1 MLNLQ
6 DQYQNRLN
14 MYRLMMLVVG
24 FTFTAVAASAGFQP
38 YFHTVKAKSG
48 DAISTL
54 LSKYEL
60 SVHSCNTEK
69 FYELNGIKR
78 GAKLF
83 AGKEYKL
90 PIKVY
95 KYNGK
100 SIRSTLKMDDIKD
113 ALAIQEYNERI
124 HKKGL
129 RKASFQSSRLLW
141 VPYHNLGCS
150 EKMDET
156 PAKSELKKEEVVKN
170 SSIKKGTSET
180 VMVSLKEENVKSKN
194 IIKSSSKPNGMTA
207 VHDIF
212 GENYKNVNL
221 FDDQLKGQVFYI
233 SSGHGGPDPGAQCT
247 DLAHTLCEDEYAYDV
262 SLRLARDLIQHGA
275 TVHMIVQD
283 ENDGIRDDAFLDCD
297 YDETCNGKKLPL
309 RQLDRLKQRADQIN
323 RLHRKYKAQ
332 GVKKQT
338 AVMIHVDSRNKEQR
352 QDVFFYHYGTDK
364 DAKDLAYN
372 LQSTFE
378 GKYEQFQKGRGYKGY
393 VDNRG
398 LYMLRKVDPT
408 AVYIELANIRNKS
421 DHIRLMEAANRQAL
435 ANWLFE
441 GLTGIQ

>member
-1 MLNLQ
+1 MLNLHY
-6 DQYQNRLN
+6 QYQNRLI
-14 MYRLMMLVVG
+14 MQRLMLWVVL
-24 FTFTAVAASAGFQP
+24 FTTSLGLSAKTFQP
-38 YFHTVKAKSG
+38 YYHTVKVKSG

-54 LSKYEL
+54 LARYEL
-60 SVHSCNTEK
+60 SAHDCDVDK
-69 FYELNGIKR
+69 FYSLNDMKK
-78 GAKLF
+78 GAKLL
-83 AGKEYKL
+83 AHKEYKL
-90 PIKVY
+90 PIKIY
-95 KYNGK
+95 HYNGK
-100 SIRSTLKMDDIKD
+100 SIRTTLKIDDVD
-113 ALAIQEYNERI
+113 MALEIQKFNERL

-129 RKASFQSSRLLW
+129 RKASFKDNRQLW
-141 VPYHNLGCS
+141 VPYHKLGCGS
-150 EKMDET
+150 EEEDEPMAVEVKKSAKKAEKIDT
-156 PAKSELKKEEVVKN
+156 ETNKKKESTDEEAVVKVKAKSAKAP
-170 SSIKKGTSET
+170 
-180 VMVSLKEENVKSKN
+180 
-194 IIKSSSKPNGMTA
+194 SKPNGKFED
-207 VHDIF
+207 HEIF
-212 GENYKNVNL
+212 GDKYRSVNM
-221 FDDQLKGQVFYI
+221 FDDQLAGQVFYI

-297 YDETCNGKKLPL
+297 TDENCNGKDLPL
-309 RQLDRLKQRADQIN
+309 RQLDRLKQRADHIN
-323 RLHRKYKAQ
+323 RLYRKYKKQ
-332 GVKKQT
+332 GIKKQT

-372 LQSTFE
+372 LQATFE
-378 GKYEQFQKGRGYKGY
+378 DKYDLFQKGRGYKGY

-398 LYMLRKVDPT
+398 LYMLRKVDPP

-441 GLTGIQ
+441 GLTGIE

>member
-1 MLNLQ
+1 
-6 DQYQNRLN
+6 
-14 MYRLMMLVVG
+14 MYRLMMLVVC
-24 FTFTAVAASAGFQP
+24 FTFTTVAATAGFQP

-60 SVHSCNTEK
+60 TVHNCNTEK
-69 FYELNGIKR
+69 FYELNGIKK

-83 AGKEYKL
+83 AGREYKL

-95 KYNGK
+95 QYNGK
-100 SIRSTLKMDDIKD
+100 SIRTTLKMDDIND
-113 ALAIQEYNERI
+113 AIAIQSYNERL

-129 RKASFQSSRLLW
+129 RKASFKSSRLLW

-150 EKMDET
+150 EGSMVE
-156 PAKSELKKEEVVKN
+156 PAKEEIKTKEADKKTDVKKAGSEASL
-170 SSIKKGTSET
+170 
-180 VMVSLKEENVKSKN
+180 VSLKEDKTRVKNLVKAV
-194 IIKSSSKPNGMTA
+194 SKPNGMTA

-212 GENYKNVNL
+212 GEKYKTVNL

-275 TVHMIVQD
+275 TVHMIIQD

-297 YDETCNGKKLPL
+297 TDESCNGNKLPL

-323 RLHRKYKAQ
+323 RLHKKYKAQ

-338 AVMIHVDSRNKEQR
+338 AIMIHVDSRNKEQR

-364 DAKDLAYN
+364 DAKELAYD
-372 LQSTFE
+372 LQATFE

-398 LYMLRKVDPT
+398 LYMLRKVNPT
-408 AVYIELANIRNKS
+408 AVYVELANIRNKS
-421 DHIRLMEAANRQAL
+421 DHIRLMEPANRQAL

>member
-1 MLNLQ
+1 MLSLHY
-6 DQYQNRLN
+6 QYQNRLI
-14 MYRLMMLVVG
+14 MQRLMLWVLFLATSLG
-24 FTFTAVAASAGFQP
+24 LSAKSFQP
-38 YFHTVKAKSG
+38 YFHSVKIKSG

-54 LSKYEL
+54 LARYEL
-60 SVHSCNTEK
+60 SANTCNVDK
-69 FYELNGIKR
+69 FYELNDMKR
-78 GAKLF
+78 GAMLL
-83 AGKEYKL
+83 AHKEYKL
-90 PIKVY
+90 PIKVFY
-95 KYNGK
+95 YNGK
-100 SIRSTLKMDDIKD
+100 SIRSTLKMEDVDS
-113 ALAIQEYNERI
+113 ALEIQKYNERL

-129 RKASFQSSRLLW
+129 RNSSFKDSRKLW
-141 VPYHNLGCS
+141 VPYHKLGCDS
-150 EKMDET
+150 
-156 PAKSELKKEEVVKN
+156 KEEEAPLAMEVKNAVKKNDKIKAGTEKVKEDKEVAVVK
-170 SSIKKGTSET
+170 
-180 VMVSLKEENVKSKN
+180 VKSTTG
-194 IIKSSSKPNGMTA
+194 KSASKPNGKFED
-207 VHDIF
+207 HEIF
-212 GENYKNVNL
+212 GDKYRNVNM
-221 FDDQLKGQVFYI
+221 FDDQLAGQVFYI

-275 TVHMIVQD
+275 TVHMIIQD

-297 YDETCNGKKLPL
+297 NDENCNGKNLPL
-309 RQLDRLKQRADQIN
+309 RQLDRLKQRADHIN
-323 RLHRKYKAQ
+323 RLYKKYKKQ

-338 AVMIHVDSRNKEQR
+338 AIMIHVDSRNEEQR

-378 GKYEQFQKGRGYKGY
+378 SKYDQFQKGRGYKGY

-408 AVYIELANIRNKS
+408 AVYVELANIRNKS
-421 DHIRLMEAANRQAL
+421 DHIRLMEYANRQAL